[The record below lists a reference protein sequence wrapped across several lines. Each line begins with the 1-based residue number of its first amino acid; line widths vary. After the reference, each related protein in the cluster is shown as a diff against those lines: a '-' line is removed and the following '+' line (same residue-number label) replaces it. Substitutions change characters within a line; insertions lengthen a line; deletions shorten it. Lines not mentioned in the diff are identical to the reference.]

1 MVCAPFRLSLG
12 GRSRVNRNRLYACRG
27 QLEGISVPFLLVAP
41 PNRRSRL
48 RPYLLHE
55 LCFEKLGCGP
65 LGLASLWTSRRDQA
79 MIVALRCAAEQHQLR
94 VVEFDGHVRPFAFR
108 VPANPGPSL
117 TRAPDRSDCRGEGFV
132 RSAHRMRTS
141 THMLLFRPK
150 SSPKNTFF
158 SCADGPIET
167 RKQGSSKNPTLDP
180 SKAQMRTFSCT
191 RLAMS
196 RIRST
201 MALHTSTSAEPRNYI
216 KSIT

>member
-12 GRSRVNRNRLYACRG
+12 GRSRANRNRLYACRG
-27 QLEGISVPFLLVAP
+27 QLEGISAPFLLVAP
-41 PNRRSRL
+41 PNRRSGL

-79 MIVALRCAAEQHQLR
+79 MILALRCAAEQHELR

-132 RSAHRMRTS
+132 RSASSHADVH
-141 THMLLFRPK
+141 THAPFPTQIQSQEYLLQLRGR
-150 SSPKNTFF
+150 
-158 SCADGPIET
+158 AD
-167 RKQGSSKNPTLDP
+167 RDP
-180 SKAQMRTFSCT
+180 QTGQ
-191 RLAMS
+191 L
-196 RIRST
+196 
-201 MALHTSTSAEPRNYI
+201 
-216 KSIT
+216 